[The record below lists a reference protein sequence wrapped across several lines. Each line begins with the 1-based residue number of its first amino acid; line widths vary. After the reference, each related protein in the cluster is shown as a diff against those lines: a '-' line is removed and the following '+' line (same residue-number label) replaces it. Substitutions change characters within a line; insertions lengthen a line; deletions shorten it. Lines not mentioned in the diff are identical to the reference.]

1 MLGLQDRL
9 RRKDEEVIAK
19 MVDGEAIIINLAN
32 GVYYSLDNAGAA
44 MWQMIEE
51 YRRLGDIAAAIAVR
65 FDVALRRAEEDVL
78 RLAGELLHEEVV
90 ALTDS
95 DAESPAAE
103 PAVAHA
109 LPYESPQLNAYRDM
123 EDLLALD
130 PPTPSF
136 TDIPWKQ

>member
-1 MLGLQDRL
+1 HPPHAL
-9 RRKDEEVIAK
+9 
-19 MVDGEAIIINLAN
+19 
-32 GVYYSLDNAGAA
+32 YYSLDNAGAA

-51 YRRLGDIAAAIAVR
+51 CRRLGNIAAAIAAR
-65 FDVALRRAEEDVL
+65 YDVALGRAEEGVL
-78 RLAGELLHEEVV
+78 RLAGELLRGDGGGRTGSE
-90 ALTDS
+90 
-95 DAESPAAE
+95 AELPAAE

-136 TDIPWKQ
+136 TDIP